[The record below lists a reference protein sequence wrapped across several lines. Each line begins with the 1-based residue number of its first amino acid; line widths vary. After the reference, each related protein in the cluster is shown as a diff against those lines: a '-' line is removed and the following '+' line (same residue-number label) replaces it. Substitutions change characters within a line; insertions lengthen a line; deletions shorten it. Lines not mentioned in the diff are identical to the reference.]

1 MSTTVNGESMIS
13 AQITSPLKSAVQDA
27 AIPEI
32 KANEVLIEVKSA
44 GICGTDLHI
53 WHGSYA
59 LANYPVIPGHEFSGV
74 VVGVGD
80 AVRNVGVGERVTAD
94 PNVPCYSCFF
104 CQRKQFNQCLHLEAV
119 GVTRDGA
126 FARYVKAP
134 ESSIFKIGDIPF
146 AEAALI
152 EPLACVVWGLKQ
164 VQIQAGSSMLIF
176 GAGPMGIL
184 MMQTVKAAGASFVV
198 MVDREESRLELA
210 KNLGASVTMTADEF
224 NTHEAEQLSPYGF
237 DIVADATGVPKV
249 IENSIQFVRAGGT
262 LWVFGVAPEG
272 SKVALPPDEIF
283 RRDLK
288 VIGSFAINKTFSE
301 AVALVQHG
309 AVDLKPLISH
319 QLPLEK
325 FEEALELAQ
334 HDPDRMKVQLD
345 LTA

>member
-1 MSTTVNGESMIS
+1 MSASVQTKSMLS
-13 AQITSPLKSAVQDA
+13 AQITAPLKSDVRNAE
-27 AIPEI
+27 IPEV
-32 KANEVLIEVKSA
+32 KANDVLIEVKSA
-44 GICGTDLHI
+44 GVCGTDLHI

-74 VVGVGD
+74 VVQAGD
-80 AVRNVGVGERVTAD
+80 NVRNVSVGDRVTAD

-104 CQRKQFNQCLHLEAV
+104 CQRKQFNQCLHLEAI
-119 GVTRDGA
+119 GVTRHGA
-126 FARYVKAP
+126 FAQYVKVP
-134 ESSIFKIGDIPF
+134 ESSVFKIGDVPF

-164 VQIQAGSSMLIF
+164 VQIEAGSSMLIF

-198 MVDREESRLELA
+198 MVDREESRLKLA
-210 KNLGASVTMTADEF
+210 RHLGASATMTADEF
-224 NTHEAEQLSPYGF
+224 NIHEAEQLSPYGF
-237 DIVADATGVPKV
+237 DIVADATGVPRV

-272 SKVALPPDEIF
+272 SRVSLPPDEIF

-288 VIGSFAINKTFSE
+288 VIGSFAINKTFTE

-309 AVDLKPLISH
+309 AVDLTPLISH
-319 QLPLEK
+319 KLPLEK
-325 FEEALELAQ
+325 FEEALHLAE
-334 HDPDRMKVQLD
+334 HDPERMKVQLD

>member
-1 MSTTVNGESMIS
+1 MPS
-13 AQITSPLKSAVQDA
+13 AQITAPQQAKVGAETVPQLGS
-27 AIPEI
+27 
-32 KANEVLIEVKSA
+32 NEVLIEVKSA

-59 LANYPVIPGHEFSGV
+59 LANYPLIPGHEFSGV
-74 VVGVGD
+74 VVQVGENIRNVTVGD
-80 AVRNVGVGERVTAD
+80 RVTAD

-104 CQRKQFNQCLHLEAV
+104 CQRKQFNQCLHLEAI
-119 GVTRDGA
+119 GVTRHGA

-134 ESSIFKIGDIPF
+134 ESSVFNIGDVPF
-146 AEAALI
+146 AEAALV

-164 VQIQAGSSMLIF
+164 VRIEAGSSMLIF

-184 MMQTVKAAGASFVV
+184 MMQTVKAAGVSYVV
-198 MVDREESRLELA
+198 MVDKEKSRLKLA
-210 KNLGASVTMTADEF
+210 EQLGASATATADEF
-224 NTHEAEQLSPYGF
+224 NLHEAQALSPHGF

-249 IENSIQFVRAGGT
+249 IENSVQFVRAGGT

-272 SKVALPPDEIF
+272 SRVSLPPDEIF

-288 VIGSFAINKTFSE
+288 VIGSFAINKTFTE

-319 QLPLEK
+319 QLPLEQ
-325 FEEALELAQ
+325 FEEALHIAE
-334 HDPDRMKVQLD
+334 HDPERMKVQMRL
-345 LTA
+345 

>member
-1 MSTTVNGESMIS
+1 MVAKSTMPS
-13 AQITSPLKSAVQDA
+13 AQIVAPQKAKVGDA
-27 AIPEI
+27 AVPRLRP
-32 KANEVLIEVKSA
+32 NEVLIEVKSA

-74 VVGVGD
+74 VTQVGEAVRTVEVGD
-80 AVRNVGVGERVTAD
+80 RVTAD

-104 CQRKQFNQCLHLEAV
+104 CQRKQFNQCLYLEAV
-119 GVTRDGA
+119 GVTRHGA

-134 ESSIFKIGDIPF
+134 ESSVFKIGDVPF
-146 AEAALI
+146 DEAALI

-198 MVDREESRLELA
+198 MVDKEESRLRLA
-210 KNLGASVTMTADEF
+210 KQLGASVTVTADKF
-224 NTHEAEQLSPYGF
+224 NADAADQLSPYGF

-272 SKVALPPDEIF
+272 SKVSLPPDEIF

-301 AVALVQHG
+301 AVALVQNG

-319 QLPLEK
+319 QLPLDK
-325 FEEALELAQ
+325 FEEALHLAE
-334 HDPDRMKVQLD
+334 HDPDRMKVQLV
-345 LTA
+345 LE

>member
-1 MSTTVNGESMIS
+1 MPS
-13 AQITSPLKSAVQDA
+13 AQIVAPQKAKVGDA
-27 AIPEI
+27 AVPRLRP
-32 KANEVLIEVKSA
+32 NEVLIEVKSA

-74 VVGVGD
+74 VTQVGEAVRTVEVGD
-80 AVRNVGVGERVTAD
+80 RVTAD

-104 CQRKQFNQCLHLEAV
+104 CQRKQFNQCLYLEAV
-119 GVTRDGA
+119 GVTRHGA

-134 ESSIFKIGDIPF
+134 ESSVFKIGDVPF
-146 AEAALI
+146 DEAALI

-198 MVDREESRLELA
+198 MVDKEESRLRLA
-210 KNLGASVTMTADEF
+210 KQLGASVTVTADKF
-224 NTHEAEQLSPYGF
+224 NADAADQLSPYGF

-272 SKVALPPDEIF
+272 SKVSLPPDEIF

-301 AVALVQHG
+301 AVALVQNG

-319 QLPLEK
+319 QLPLDK
-325 FEEALELAQ
+325 FEEALHLAE
-334 HDPDRMKVQLD
+334 HDPDRMKVQLV
-345 LTA
+345 LE